1 MQKDEEILE
10 AVLAEFKELA
20 KIPRKSGHEAKVSQ
34 YLFNYMKSLGL
45 EVKQDEKLNIIAD
58 KPAALGCEDMPL
70 AVLQGHMDMVCV
82 AADGVEF
89 DPLNDPIKLRR
100 DEKFLY
106 AEGTTL
112 GSDDG
117 MGIAEILYIL
127 KQDFAHGP
135 LRAIIT
141 VDEEQGMSGAIELSA
156 DHLAQARYLINCDS
170 ENYDVVTVSSA
181 GSLNV
186 DFVRQLQWQAPQ
198 QAAAYVISIKG
209 LMGGHSGEAIN
220 CGRANA
226 IRTLGLI
233 LRRLVDTGLAY
244 EVATFSGGVARNAIP
259 AKAEA
264 VIVAGR
270 DALSKIEAVLA
281 QAQADFQHIYGGVEQ
296 TPAFVVTTADMPQRV
311 FSAADSSGLLQLICL
326 LHTGV
331 YAMSQS
337 ADGLVETSANLG
349 LAEINENQL
358 VLSYFPRSA
367 IDARINEFRYMSL
380 AAGAAAGF
388 DVVFGAQ
395 SPGWA
400 ENPHSRLLQLMTGVF
415 EEQNARPMKV
425 EVIHAGLECGW
436 FFKKN
441 PQLDMVSI
449 GVTSIGIHTPEE
461 KLELDTVAPQVKLMM
476 EVLTRLKNS

>member
-1 MQKDEEILE
+1 
-10 AVLAEFKELA
+10 
-20 KIPRKSGHEAKVSQ
+20 
-34 YLFNYMKSLGL
+34 
-45 EVKQDEKLNIIAD
+45 
-58 KPAALGCEDMPL
+58 
-70 AVLQGHMDMVCV
+70 
-82 AADGVEF
+82 
-89 DPLNDPIKLRR
+89 
-100 DEKFLY
+100 
-106 AEGTTL
+106 
-112 GSDDG
+112 
-117 MGIAEILYIL
+117 
-127 KQDFAHGP
+127 
-135 LRAIIT
+135 
-141 VDEEQGMSGAIELSA
+141 
-156 DHLAQARYLINCDS
+156 
-170 ENYDVVTVSSA
+170 
-181 GSLNV
+181 
-186 DFVRQLQWQAPQ
+186 
-198 QAAAYVISIKG
+198 
-209 LMGGHSGEAIN
+209 MGGHSGEAIN

-233 LRRLVDTGLAY
+233 LRRLADTGLAY
-244 EVATFSGGVARNAIP
+244 EIASFSGGVARNAIP

-270 DALSKIEAVLA
+270 DDLSKLEAVLA
-281 QAQADFQHIYGGVEQ
+281 EVKADFQHIYGGVEK
-296 TPAFVVTTADMPQRV
+296 TPVFAVTTTAMPQRV
-311 FSAADSSGLLQLICL
+311 FSAADSRGLLQLICL

-358 VLSYFPRSA
+358 VVSYFPRSA
-367 IDARINEFRYMSL
+367 IDARIDEFRYMSL
-380 AAGAAAGF
+380 AAGTAAGF

-400 ENPHSRLLQLMTGVF
+400 ENPHSRLLELMTGVF
-415 EEQNARPMKV
+415 AEQNDRPMKV

-461 KLELDTVAPQVKLMM
+461 KLQLDTVAPQVKLMM